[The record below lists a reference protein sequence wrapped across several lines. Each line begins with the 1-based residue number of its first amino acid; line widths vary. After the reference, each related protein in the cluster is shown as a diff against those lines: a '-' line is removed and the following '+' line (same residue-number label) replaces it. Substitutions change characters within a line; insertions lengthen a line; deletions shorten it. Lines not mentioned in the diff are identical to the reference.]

1 MPETDPQ
8 RGGGSMTGRNVCFV
22 IEKLAG
28 RGGGAERVV
37 VEVANR
43 LAARG
48 LRVEIVTH
56 QYERGAPFYPLAPE
70 VAVVNLKPAREARPP
85 ARRALDLLRAGLHRV
100 GRLPPPFDRALWHS
114 RHGGFRMRLERHLDA
129 TRPDVAVAF
138 MPPAISALARAET
151 KRPLRKIASTHNAPE
166 QDFLNPHRWDPSPL
180 DRKRRLALLERIDV
194 ITTLLPEYSAW
205 YAPALRTKCVVLPN
219 PIAPVPDKPAPE
231 ARPLRAIG
239 VGRLIR
245 EKRHHVAIDA
255 WAKVIADRP
264 GWTFDIFGVG
274 PMREKLEERIAALGL
289 SGTVRLRGATSEID
303 AEYARAAF
311 LVHPSAFEGFP
322 LAVGEALAAG
332 LPVAGFEDCSGLNA
346 LVEHER
352 NGLLA
357 PAEGRRADSLAV
369 TLARMMDDAELR
381 NRLAAAAPGSVA
393 AYDPEK
399 VLDLWE
405 TLLFDAPGEAL
416 TR

>member
-1 MPETDPQ
+1 MPEA
-8 RGGGSMTGRNVCFV
+8 RGGTGASRSVCFV

-48 LRVEIVTH
+48 HRVEIVTH
-56 QYERGAPFYPLAPE
+56 QYERGAPFYPLSPE
-70 VAVVNLKPAREARPP
+70 VTLTNLKPPREARPF
-85 ARRALDLLRAGLHRV
+85 ARRGLDLLRAGVHRI

-114 RHGGFRMRLERHLDA
+114 RHGGFRVRLERHLDA
-129 TRPDVAVAF
+129 ARHDVAVAF

-151 KRPLRKIASTHNAPE
+151 KRPLRRIASTHNAPE

-205 YAPALRTKCVVLPN
+205 YAPALQTKCVVLPN
-219 PIAPVPDKPAPE
+219 PIAPVAGRPAPSE
-231 ARPLRAIG
+231 RPMRAIS

-255 WAKVIADRP
+255 WAKLIVERP
-264 GWTFDIFGVG
+264 GWTLDIFGVG
-274 PMREKLEERIAALGL
+274 PHREKLEERIAALGIGG
-289 SGTVRLRGATSEID
+289 SVRLRGATSEIG
-303 AEYARAAF
+303 AEYAGAAF
-311 LVHPSAFEGFP
+311 LIHASAFEGFP

-332 LPVAGFEDCSGLNA
+332 LPVVGFEDCSGLNA
-346 LVEHER
+346 LVAHER

-357 PAEGRRADSLAV
+357 PAGNRRADALAGAV
-369 TLARMMDDAELR
+369 ARLMDDHALR
-381 NRLAAAAPGSVA
+381 HGLSEAAPGSVA
-393 AYDPEK
+393 AYDPEA
-399 VLDLWE
+399 VLDRWE
-405 TLLFDAPGEAL
+405 TLLFGAP
-416 TR
+416 